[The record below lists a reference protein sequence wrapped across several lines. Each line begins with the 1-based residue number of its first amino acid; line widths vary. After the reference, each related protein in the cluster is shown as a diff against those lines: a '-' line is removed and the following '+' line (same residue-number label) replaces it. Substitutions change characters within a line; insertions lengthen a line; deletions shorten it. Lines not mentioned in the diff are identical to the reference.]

1 MAGLQPVSWGS
12 GLGTGVGCPGR
23 VRFRIWA
30 SRACEILESQRGIV
44 GQVRAVYLT
53 LRLPFSPNSNFA
65 PGTLHQVAGT
75 QYAPAQPREACPTGT
90 TELAKLR
97 EALLMIAQEK
107 ISSEA
112 ITSLLD
118 EVAKGAQPESEFD
131 RVCSFEAVLGIGLVV
146 TCSTCDTLEYAWA
159 YLFSGLYGSHEL
171 PSMHPRP
178 LWCIEIDGFLDWL
191 AKKEPK
197 GQSGGAKASRTTG
210 EPPHKGYSGFPR
222 VNQISAPAEARF
234 AGSIEVAEQLAG
246 IHVTMD
252 FRVQFKDD
260 AVALDSLR
268 GGCCNACGASLK
280 DVQRSFSDNIFM
292 GFIYGIAKAAF
303 HRRMAIGP
311 DDRNFSWLVR
321 GPSLGACGPSCIC
334 LIAQTP
340 DFLCF
345 DDPLQCSSC
354 HLNAALVL
362 FVQYLFTDPSR
373 GKELCANI
381 TMGVGLALI
390 LDLRRIAAEA
400 ALEQLL
406 GRYWK
411 DEARVSG
418 RLQSI

>member
-292 GFIYGIAKAAF
+292 GFIYGIAKGKF
-303 HRRMAIGP
+303 PYKISMR
-311 DDRNFSWLVR
+311 
-321 GPSLGACGPSCIC
+321 
-334 LIAQTP
+334 AQTP

-354 HLNAALVL
+354 HLNAIPTSVYCCDMR
-362 FVQYLFTDPSR
+362 YLFTDPSR